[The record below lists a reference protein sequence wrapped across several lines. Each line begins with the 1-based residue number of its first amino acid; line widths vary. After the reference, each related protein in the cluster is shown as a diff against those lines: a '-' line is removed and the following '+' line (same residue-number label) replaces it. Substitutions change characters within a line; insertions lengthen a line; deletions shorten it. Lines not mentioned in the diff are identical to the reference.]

1 MKTIS
6 APSRDILI
14 SSLDSSADFFP
25 TSGSEPA
32 PNPPV
37 IILPILI
44 LVGASELN
52 NA

>member
-6 APSRDILI
+6 APSRAILI
-14 SSLDSSADFFP
+14 SSLDSSADFLP

-32 PNPPV
+32 PKPPV